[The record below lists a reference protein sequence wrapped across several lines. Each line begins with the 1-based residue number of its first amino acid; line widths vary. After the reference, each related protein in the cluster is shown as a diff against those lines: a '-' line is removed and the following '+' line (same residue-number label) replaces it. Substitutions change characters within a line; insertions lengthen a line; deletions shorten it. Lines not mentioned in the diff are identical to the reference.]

1 MWRIRRR
8 IPGPVDREGAEPVAG
23 DLAGAALWQFAP
35 EAIRPKCLLTT

>member
-8 IPGPVDREGAEPVAG
+8 IPGPVDRGGAEPAAG

-35 EAIRPKCLLTT
+35 EAIYQERLLTS